1 MHFVVDWY
9 YRYRYMQCVNAR
21 VDFINL
27 LVVGTRNRV
36 LAARRCLS
44 ARKQRYLI
52 VSYLGHQACTYH
64 SGVT

>member
-44 ARKQRYLI
+44 ARI
-52 VSYLGHQACTYH
+52 VSRPPSVHVSQW
-64 SGVT
+64 SNVTITV